1 MTGIKYEQI
10 SQQLTIL
17 NLKEMQKNGELVI
30 SSDSNGRAVVV
41 TVMNYHDKMSRLVD
55 VERMYYKLK
64 GDTIQRQ
71 KKDYNKGCLHS
82 PTATKIITI

>member
-30 SSDSNGRAVVV
+30 SSDYNGRAVFV

-55 VERMYYKLK
+55 VECMYYKLK
-64 GDTIQRQ
+64 GDPIQRQ
-71 KKDYNKGCLHS
+71 KKD
-82 PTATKIITI
+82 